1 MVMRQFQFKP
11 PTPRSAP
18 AKLAILVFG
27 IVFFL
32 PILALAIVAGLVA
45 VVVFGLLFCVA
56 FVKQKARKTS
66 NKTTNNEGRK
76 NVRVRR

>member
-11 PTPRSAP
+11 TTTRSTP

-45 VVVFGLLFCVA
+45 VVAFGLLYCVA
-56 FVKQKARKTS
+56 FVKQKVRKSS

-76 NVRVRR
+76 NVRIRR